1 MKYSIPVKF
10 VAFLLAVIA
19 LVTALSCGALV
30 YILASY
36 QLYDVPPEERQ
47 EQWYRHAGYPV
58 AWQTVQQYAAA
69 SVGECPPELVER
81 LYGFTSSWDLSNY
94 YITVRLDG
102 EVVYTAQSP
111 IKDGFTC
118 EYSFTPEY
126 PKVVSIFSAADDLQE
141 HPTWGPEEDP
151 TAPTLEE
158 EIPTTEPVREDM
170 MEMWDDGQRL
180 IYELHYYT
188 GPTYAVS
195 VTMAP
200 DALKD
205 TFHSNLSTLYPYRH
219 GLIWGMALAII
230 FLAALTVYLVCAAG
244 KTEDGRICPTGLNR
258 LPLDVYLATAVLV
271 GWFPLQGMIWL
282 INSSDS
288 LSFVTSVL
296 LILCGTLLCLLVLA
310 WIFALAAQIKVGNGH
325 WWRHSILGKLMLRLI
340 ALVCATLRLIPVVW
354 QWLLTAA
361 IGASATMVS
370 FILMQYGPFGIV
382 LFVLCCVGCIC
393 VVLYG
398 AYCFGTILAGAK
410 RMSQGE
416 LAHQISTKH
425 LSGAFRDCA
434 EQLNTLS
441 DAARVAVQKQVH
453 SERMKT
459 ELITNVSHDIKT
471 PLTSIVNFAG
481 LLQKPH
487 TQEQEAQYL
496 DVLSRQSQQLKK
508 LIEDL
513 LELSKAST
521 GNMIV
526 HLTEFDAVESVNQAL
541 GEFSDKLEA
550 AGLTPVFHGSQEAV
564 LIRADGRL
572 TWRVLSNLLSNA
584 VKYAAPGTRLYV
596 DLVRENGRVQLS
608 VKNISREELRVTAEE
623 LMERFV
629 QGDASRNS
637 EGSGLGLNIAKSLME
652 VQHGTLELLI
662 DGDLFKVTL
671 NFPGV

>member
-1 MKYSIPVKF
+1 MKYSIPMKF
-10 VAFLLAVIA
+10 VTFLLAVVS
-19 LVTALSCGALV
+19 LVAALSCGALV

-58 AWQTVQQYAAA
+58 AWQTVQQYAAT

-81 LYGFTSSWDLSNY
+81 LYGFSGSWDLSNY
-94 YITVRLDG
+94 YISISLDG
-102 EVVYTAQSP
+102 KVVYTAQSP

-126 PKVVSIFSAADDLQE
+126 PKVINIFSAGE
-141 HPTWGPEEDP
+141 PNTEVTWPEETATYP
-151 TAPTLEE
+151 TVEE
-158 EIPTTEPVREDM
+158 EIPITEPVREDM
-170 MEMWDDGQRL
+170 MEIWDDGRRL
-180 IYELHYYT
+180 VYELHYYA
-188 GPTYAVS
+188 GPTYTVS
-195 VTMAP
+195 VTMAE

-205 TFHSNLSTLYPYRH
+205 TFHSSLSTLYPYRFL
-219 GLIWGMALAII
+219 LIWGIALATI
-230 FLAALTVYLVCAAG
+230 FAVALIVYLICVAG

-258 LPLDVYLATAVLV
+258 LPLDIYLAVVMLM
-271 GWFPLQGMIWL
+271 GWIPLQAAIRL
-282 INSSDS
+282 INGLDN
-288 LSFVTSVL
+288 LSFVTSAVL
-296 LILCGTLLCLLVLA
+296 VLCGTAVCLLAVA
-310 WIFALAAQIKVGNGH
+310 WIFALAAQIKVGKGH
-325 WWRHSILGKLMLRLI
+325 WWRYSVLGELLRKLFLLLR
-340 ALVCATLRLIPVVW
+340 ATGRLVPVVW

-361 IGASATMVS
+361 IVISAMVTS
-370 FILMQYGPFGIV
+370 YLLMQWGSVWVV
-382 LFVLCCVGCIC
+382 LFVLCCIGCVC

-398 AYCFGTILAGAK
+398 AYCYGTILTGAK

-416 LAHQISTKH
+416 LEHQISTKYMI
-425 LSGAFRDCA
+425 GAFRDCA
-434 EQLNTLS
+434 EQLNALS
-441 DAARVAVQKQVH
+441 GTARDAVQKQVR

-487 TQEQEAQYL
+487 TKEQETQYL
-496 DVLSRQSQQLKK
+496 EVLSRQSQQLKK

-541 GEFSDKLEA
+541 GEFADKLEG
-550 AGLTPVFHGSQEAV
+550 AGLTPVFHAPQEAV
-564 LIRADGRL
+564 MIRADGRL

-584 VKYAAPGTRLYV
+584 VKYAAPCTRLYV
-596 DLVRENGRVQLS
+596 DLARENGKVQLS
-608 VKNISREELRVTAEE
+608 VKNISREELRVSAEE

-629 QGDASRNS
+629 QGDASRNTD
-637 EGSGLGLNIAKSLME
+637 GSGLGLNIAKSLME
-652 VQHGTLELLI
+652 VQHGVLQLLI

-671 NFPGV
+671 EFPAV